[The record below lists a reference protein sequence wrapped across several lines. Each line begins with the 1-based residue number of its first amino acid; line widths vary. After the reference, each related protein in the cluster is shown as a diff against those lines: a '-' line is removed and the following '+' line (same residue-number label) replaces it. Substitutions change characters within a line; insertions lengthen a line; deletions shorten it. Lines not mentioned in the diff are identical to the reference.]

1 MLTFASLLDQGPL
14 SNPAMNR
21 AFLAEAFGFAH
32 ISLAEYGVALA
43 MAFSVIPIVELVKL
57 VRRRFSRQG

>member
-1 MLTFASLLDQGPL
+1 MIYIPL
-14 SNPAMNR
+14 
-21 AFLAEAFGFAH
+21 LAEAFGFAH